1 MSDADFRRRVN
12 YRGRVQGV
20 GFRYTVATLA
30 RGLPVVGYV
39 KNLADGSVELVV
51 DADENVFKKLH
62 TAIEDAFAGNIV
74 DTIVEEIPTTEE
86 FDGFSIRH

>member
-1 MSDADFRRRVN
+1 MPSIRRRVN

-39 KNLADGSVELVV
+39 KNLADGSVELIV
-51 DADENVFKKLH
+51 DADEGVFKTLQ

-74 DTIVEEIPTTEE
+74 DAIAEVIPTTEL